1 MCSAWW
7 TFVIIWAEQG
17 PTLLGNMHFQL
28 FYKYS
33 YLIKNFRTETNKKVT
48 VTSSLVLINIPHN
61 QDCHLQYWYSCKQ
74 LQSCLSI
81 IMPKACCTLYS
92 LSFKLKIVAKPKASN
107 LKMFMKRRTMGCYT
121 PKYSQLDQNLFRGLQ
136 IKGLQTSSSY
146 VFFWS
151 LLATTKLK

>member
-1 MCSAWW
+1 
-7 TFVIIWAEQG
+7 
-17 PTLLGNMHFQL
+17 MHFQL

-33 YLIKNFRTETNKKVT
+33 YLIKNFRMETNKKVT

-107 LKMFMKRRTMGCYT
+107 LKMFMKRRTMDVT
-121 PKYSQLDQNLFRGLQ
+121 LPSIHNLTTICSVVCRL
-136 IKGLQTSSSY
+136 KGLQTSSSY

-151 LLATTKLK
+151 LLATTKLR

>member
-1 MCSAWW
+1 
-7 TFVIIWAEQG
+7 
-17 PTLLGNMHFQL
+17 MHFQL

-81 IMPKACCTLYS
+81 IMPKACCTLYI

-107 LKMFMKRRTMGCYT
+107 LKMFMKRRTMDVT
-121 PKYSQLDQNLFRGLQ
+121 LPSIHNLTTICSVVCRLKGFRQVLAMYFFGLC
-136 IKGLQTSSSY
+136 
-146 VFFWS
+146 
-151 LLATTKLK
+151 

>member
-1 MCSAWW
+1 
-7 TFVIIWAEQG
+7 
-17 PTLLGNMHFQL
+17 MHFQL

-92 LSFKLKIVAKPKASN
+92 LSFKLKIVAKLKASN

-121 PKYSQLDQNLFRGLQ
+121 PKYSQHDQNLFRGLQ

-151 LLATTKLK
+151 LLATTKLR